1 MLACVEEKGS
11 SRRAEMRLLLPGA
24 SASLRRA
31 VACGGACAALGGGGA
46 ALGTRRGPCGG
57 PGPRAAAPGPA
68 AAGEARRLRATPPQ
82 FSTAGERGGPGAGEP
97 AGPGGPAGGAAG
109 APRGLAGKPAP
120 TAVKYSMSM
129 LGWWCKGSMVPS

>member
-1 MLACVEEKGS
+1 
-11 SRRAEMRLLLPGA
+11 MRLLLPGA

-68 AAGEARRLRATPPQ
+68 AAGEARRLRTGATPPQ
-82 FSTAGERGGPGAGEP
+82 FSTTGERGGPGAGEP
-97 AGPGGPAGGAAG
+97 AGPGGPA
-109 APRGLAGKPAP
+109 APDGRPRPPGRPHPPSRPRPHPGRRFPLGYPNAELAR
-120 TAVKYSMSM
+120 
-129 LGWWCKGSMVPS
+129 